1 MRGDLFLARGVSP
14 GLQGETMTVPNL
26 FELPDDLPNEEVVE
40 PLLPDRGIL
49 IERIVSSGQT
59 TPEGEWYDQDR
70 DEWVV
75 LLHGVARLTYAD
87 GRGLELKAGDHVLIP
102 AHERH
107 RVDAT
112 SRDPACIWLAVHG
125 PLS

>member
-1 MRGDLFLARGVSP
+1 M
-14 GLQGETMTVPNL
+14 PNL
-26 FELPDDLPNEEVVE
+26 FSLPDNLPDEEIQE
-40 PLLPDRGIL
+40 PLISDRGVL

-59 TPEGEWYDQDR
+59 TPEGEWYDQGR

-75 LLHGVARLTYAD
+75 LLQGEALLTYAD

-102 AHERH
+102 AHEKH

-125 PLS
+125 ELT